1 MLKKFGIYFSP
12 FFFREKRNLP
22 LDFFVVVNL
31 SRSFSHLPWHCL
43 LGKSFLKCPLGIFVF
58 TYRYACSLR
67 QTYIHMYKY
76 YRHCIFLCFFNHFK
90 MGLWEIKLYTED
102 KTRMKKGNKEWAEI
116 NCLKNIQRDKMT
128 YLVLDS
134 IIYCRLF
141 LHHYNSM
148 KNHEVHVY

>member
-1 MLKKFGIYFSP
+1 MP
-12 FFFREKRNLP
+12 AA
-22 LDFFVVVNL
+22 LDK
-31 SRSFSHLPWHCL
+31 H
-43 LGKSFLKCPLGIFVF
+43 
-58 TYRYACSLR
+58 
-67 QTYIHMYKY
+67 TYI
-76 YRHCIFLCFFNHFK
+76 CISIIDIVFSYVFFNHFK